1 MGAEE
6 VELPTAATPRRAGPT
21 PPDGLPLLELRDVF
35 KRYGDVQALA
45 GCSLQVRRGEVIGF
59 LGPNGA
65 GKTTAMRAVLG
76 VVSIDGGSIEWEG
89 TPLTARHRTRI
100 GYLPQERGLYPSM
113 VLEEQLRYFGLISGI
128 PADEAARRA
137 EYWLRRVGLE
147 ARRDSPVKD
156 LSTGN
161 QQRIQLA
168 VAMIHEPDLL
178 VLDEPFA
185 GLDPTGVAEMRSI
198 LDEAAE
204 RGAAV
209 VFSSHQLDL
218 VEDICR
224 DVVVISSGRTV
235 AAGSVDELRAAS
247 PRRRLLVRF
256 AVPVPVPEL
265 PGGVPADRVDERAF
279 AATLDREVDAGP
291 FVAALL
297 AHGPVC
303 ELRYEPP
310 TLEELFLEMVR

>member
-1 MGAEE
+1 MATALTQDTTGA
-6 VELPTAATPRRAGPT
+6 RSGP
-21 PPDGLPLLELRDVF
+21 PPLLELRDVS
-35 KRYGDVQALA
+35 KRYGEVQALA

-89 TPLTARHRTRI
+89 TPLTVDHRRRI
-100 GYLPQERGLYPSM
+100 GYLPQERGLYPGM
-113 VLEEQLRYFGLISGI
+113 ALEEQLRYFAAISGI
-128 PADEAARRA
+128 APQEAARRT
-137 EYWLRRVGLE
+137 EYWLGRVGLE
-147 ARRDSPVKD
+147 DRRDSPVKD

-168 VAMIHEPDLL
+168 VAMIHEPELL

-185 GLDPTGVAEMRSI
+185 GLDPPGVAEMRSI

-204 RGAAV
+204 RGAGV

-218 VEDICR
+218 VADICR
-224 DVVVISSGRTV
+224 DVVVISAGRTV
-235 AAGSVDELRAAS
+235 AEGSVDDLRAAS
-247 PRRRLLVRF
+247 PRRQLLAKF

-265 PGGVPADRVDERAF
+265 PGGVQVGRVDERTF
-279 AATLDREVDAGP
+279 TATLDRQIDAGP
-291 FVAALL
+291 VVAALL
-297 AHGPVC
+297 ASGAVT